1 MKRAFPPVRGNL
13 GMELWSIE
21 FSRGRGNEMAVY
33 RPKYRDPK
41 TGKLVE
47 SEIWWCN
54 FRFAGKRYRE
64 STLSTRK
71 TVASE
76 YEKKRRLEIERQ
88 YAGLPPEQPAKD
100 RIRTVSEVLKAYKSG
115 YKVNHREKSQAWV
128 GERAAH

>member
-41 TGKLVE
+41 TGKLIE

-64 STLSTRK
+64 STMSTRK

-88 YAGLPPEQPAKD
+88 CAGLPAEQPAKD

-115 YKVNHREKSQAWV
+115 
-128 GERAAH
+128 